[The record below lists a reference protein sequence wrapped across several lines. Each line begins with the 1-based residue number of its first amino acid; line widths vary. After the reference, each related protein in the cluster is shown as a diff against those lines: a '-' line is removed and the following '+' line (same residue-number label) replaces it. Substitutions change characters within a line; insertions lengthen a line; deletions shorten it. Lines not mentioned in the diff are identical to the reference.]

1 MNKIF
6 SNRIVQAG
14 LALSVVAASYFIYTT
29 NTESSTMDNIE
40 TVSSAQENTEG
51 LIIKTIPAVNMA
63 TEDIVVETV
72 ASPVAS
78 EKSSLKGKIVTRL
91 VHHPKIVTKPRMTE
105 LTRRHSRARALT
117 QPKTV
122 AKKIK
127 VSLYTF
133 DEAVIFI
140 T

>member
-78 EKSSLKGKIVTRL
+78 EKSSLKGKNCNPTSPSSENSDEAQDDGVD
-91 VHHPKIVTKPRMTE
+91 
-105 LTRRHSRARALT
+105 
-117 QPKTV
+117 PKTL
-122 AKKIK
+122 KGS
-127 VSLYTF
+127 SLNTTE
-133 DEAVIFI
+133 DGC
-140 T
+140 